1 MLTLSDA
8 KSHLNVTFDADDS
21 LIQAKLDA
29 ATAWVEAYTGAQ
41 VTENTA
47 PPVNQAILMLTAHLY
62 ANREATLIGVSSEV
76 LPYGF
81 LALLD
86 PYRSFYFG

>member
-8 KSHLNVTFDADDS
+8 KAHLNVTFDADDS

-29 ATAWVEAYTGAQ
+29 ATEWVAAYTGAEI
-41 VTENTA
+41 TDAT
-47 PPVNQAILMLTAHLY
+47 PSPVNQAILMLTAHLY

-76 LPYGF
+76 LPFGF

>member
-8 KSHLNVTFDADDS
+8 KSHLNVTFDADDT
-21 LIQAKLDA
+21 LIEAKLDA

-47 PPVNQAILMLTAHLY
+47 PPVLQAILMLTAHLY
-62 ANREATLIGVSSEV
+62 ANREASVIGMTADA
-76 LPYGF
+76 LPFGF

>member
-1 MLTLSDA
+1 MLDLTAA
-8 KSHLNVTFDADDS
+8 KQHLNVTFDSDDT

-29 ATAWVEAYTGAQ
+29 ATAWVEAYTGAE

-47 PPVNQAILMLTAHLY
+47 SPVLQAILMLTAHLY
-62 ANREATLIGVSSEV
+62 QNSESAIV
-76 LPYGF
+76 GMTADALPFGF